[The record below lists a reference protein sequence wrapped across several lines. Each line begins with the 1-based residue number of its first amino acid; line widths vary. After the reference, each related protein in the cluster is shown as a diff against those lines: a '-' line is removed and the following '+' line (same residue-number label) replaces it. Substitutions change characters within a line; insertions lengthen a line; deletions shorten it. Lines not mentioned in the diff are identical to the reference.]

1 MKIPRRRFLHLTAS
15 IAALPLSRLAMA
27 QAYPTRP
34 VRIIAGFAAGGASD
48 ISARH
53 QAGVRGLGG
62 WTRSE

>member
-34 VRIIAGFAAGGASD
+34 VRLIVPVAAGGPTD
-48 ISARH
+48 IVARLIG
-53 QAGVRGLGG
+53 QQL
-62 WTRSE
+62 SERFG